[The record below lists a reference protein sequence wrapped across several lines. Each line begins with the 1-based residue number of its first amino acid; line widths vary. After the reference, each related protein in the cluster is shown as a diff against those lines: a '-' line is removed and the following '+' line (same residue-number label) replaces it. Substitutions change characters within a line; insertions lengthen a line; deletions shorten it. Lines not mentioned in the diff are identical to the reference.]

1 MASSWIVTRTTKRG
15 ERRYRVEYRLGGR
28 ESATRYG
35 GSFKRKADAEARKR
49 WISRELAERRAPDL
63 RTFSPL
69 PAVPTLRE
77 AAERW
82 KASRVDVSEGTRVF
96 HRVSLDRLLP
106 HLGDQRLDELAVADL
121 NEAIARL
128 SAAGRKPATIR
139 KSIQT
144 LATLLSDSGVEP
156 NVARDRRLRF
166 PHERR
171 AEIKPPTGEHVLA
184 AHALLPTRYRLPLLV
199 LDATGMRVGELESL
213 TWGDVDEP
221 RSRWRVSQA
230 ASKTRRA
237 RWVQV
242 PPAVFAAVLRL
253 VPREDRTVERPVFQG
268 FGADRFR
275 TAITRACRA
284 AGVPTFSPHDLRHR
298 RISLLHL
305 AGVPWARI
313 GEHVGQRDLAVTA
326 NTYTHVLADEVELD
340 YAALLIEGSEP
351 R

>member
-1 MASSWIVTRTTKRG
+1 MPSSWIVRRQTASG
-15 ERRYRVEYRLGGR
+15 PRYRVLFRVGGR
-28 ESATRYG
+28 ESAHRYA
-35 GSFKRKADAEARKR
+35 GSFQTKTDALARKR
-49 WISRELAERRAPDL
+49 WVDGELAALRVPDL
-63 RTFSPL
+63 RALERKPVE
-69 PAVPTLRE
+69 ARTLRQ
-77 AAERW
+77 AAEAWR
-82 KASRVDVSEGTRVF
+82 ASRLDVSEGTRIF
-96 HRVSLDRLLP
+96 HRVSLDRLLRL
-106 HLGDQRLDELAVADL
+106 LGDRRMDEIGVEHL
-121 NEAIARL
+121 NEAIVTL
-128 SAAGRKPATIR
+128 NEVGRKPATIR

-144 LATLLSDSGVEP
+144 LATLLSDYGVEP

-171 AEIKPPTGEHVLA
+171 AEIKPPTGEHVGA
-184 AHALLPTRYRLPLLV
+184 VHALLPSRYRLPLLV

-230 ASKTRRA
+230 TSKTRNA

-242 PPAVFAAVLRL
+242 PPPIFAAVLEL
-253 VPREDRTVERPVFQG
+253 VPRDDRTAERPVFQG

-284 AGVPTFSPHDLRHR
+284 AGVPAFSPHDLRHR

-305 AGVPWARI
+305 AGIPWARI
-313 GEHVGQRDLAVTA
+313 GEHVGQRNLAVTA

-340 YAALLIEGSEP
+340 YERLVAGTEP
-351 R
+351 

>member
-1 MASSWIVTRTTKRG
+1 VPSSWIITRPTTAGGKRFLV
-15 ERRYRVEYRLGGR
+15 RYRLGGR
-28 ESATRYG
+28 ESKARHA
-35 GSFKRKADAEARKR
+35 GSFRTKTEALARKR
-49 WISRELAERRAPDL
+49 WVDGELAALRVPDVTTLVQEPER
-63 RTFSPL
+63 S
-69 PAVPTLRE
+69 PTLRE

-82 KASRVDVSEGTRVF
+82 KISRVDVSEGTRTF

-106 HLGDQRLDELAVADL
+106 LLGDRRVDELSVADL
-121 NEAIARL
+121 NEAIAAL

-139 KSIQT
+139 KSFQT
-144 LATLLSDSGVEP
+144 LATLLSDSGVEL

-171 AEIKPPTGEHVLA
+171 AEIKPPTCEHVLA

-242 PPAVFAAVLRL
+242 SPAVFEAVLGL
-253 VPREDRTVERPVFQG
+253 VPRDDRTAERRVFQG
-268 FGADRFR
+268 FRADRFR
-275 TAITRACRA
+275 TALNRACRA

-313 GEHVGQRDLAVTA
+313 GEHVGQRHLAVTA
-326 NTYTHVLADEVELD
+326 NVYSHVLADEVELN
-340 YAALLIEGSEP
+340 YANLPA
-351 R
+351 